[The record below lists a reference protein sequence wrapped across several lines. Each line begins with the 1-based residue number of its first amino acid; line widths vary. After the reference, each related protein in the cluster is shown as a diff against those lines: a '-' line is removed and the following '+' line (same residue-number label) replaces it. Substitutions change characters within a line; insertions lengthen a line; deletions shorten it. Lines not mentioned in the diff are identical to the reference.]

1 MFKYTDNLQMKQE
14 IKKIL
19 VDKRIT
25 AKYVSDKLGIK
36 PQQYNNIFKK
46 RNLSLSDIEKILDVI
61 GCEFYIEIRD
71 KNWFWRF

>member
-71 KNWFWRF
+71 KN